1 MIIMPSQEN
10 NGEKESLFDRALA
23 TVQRFFNKNY
33 KKLMIIPFLL
43 LALSLT
49 VLLYNQS
56 ATGELIPRGAGL
68 KGGISITVRSTM
80 ELAPEELTAILS
92 SKLSQREITTK
103 VITTSQGT
111 KAYIIETDF
120 SESELDELES
130 AIQETFTGITKEDYS
145 IEIMSSSLG
154 ESFFRQTIKVLII
167 AFILMGAV
175 IFFYFRERV
184 PAVAIVFST
193 FSDMVIAIAIITI
206 LGDKFSASGIAAL
219 LMLIGYSADDNVLL
233 TTKVF
238 KEKEGTLDERIR
250 GAFKT
255 GLLMFTTTAGAVLAA
270 MLLSGSEVIDEIML
284 VIFIGLAVDFM
295 NTWILNLGAIKLYLE
310 KKKRK
315 SAESK

>member
-1 MIIMPSQEN
+1 MSSQEN
-10 NGEKESLFDRALA
+10 DSEKESLFDSTLKK
-23 TVQRFFNKNY
+23 VQRFFNKNY
-33 KKLMIIPFLL
+33 KKLMLIPFLL
-43 LALSLT
+43 LALSFA
-49 VLLYNQS
+49 VILYNQS
-56 ATGELIPRGAGL
+56 TTGEFIPRGAGL

-80 ELAPEELTAILS
+80 EFAPEELTGILS
-92 SKLSQREITTK
+92 SKLPQREITTK

-120 SESELDELES
+120 SEPELNELES

-250 GAFKT
+250 NAFKT
-255 GLLMFTTTAGAVLAA
+255 GLLMFTTTAGAVLVA

-315 SAESK
+315 SAELK

>member
-1 MIIMPSQEN
+1 MIIMSSQEN
-10 NGEKESLFDRALA
+10 DSEKESLFDSTLKK
-23 TVQRFFNKNY
+23 VQRFFNKNY
-33 KKLMIIPFLL
+33 KKLMLIPFLL
-43 LALSLT
+43 LALSFA
-49 VLLYNQS
+49 VILYNQS
-56 ATGELIPRGAGL
+56 TTGEFIPRGAGL

-80 ELAPEELTAILS
+80 EFAPEELTGILS
-92 SKLSQREITTK
+92 SKLPQREITTK

-120 SESELDELES
+120 SEPELNELES

-250 GAFKT
+250 NAFKT
-255 GLLMFTTTAGAVLAA
+255 GLLMFTTTAGAVLVA

-315 SAESK
+315 SAELK